1 MPEPRTT
8 HKIHRIPYQNH
19 ENHKKINITRQNYE
33 KNEIHRISCQNH
45 ENQKKLIIPSQN
57 HENHEISRF

>member
-19 ENHKKINITRQNYE
+19 ENHKKISITRQNYE
-33 KNEIHRISCQNH
+33 KNEIHRIQ
-45 ENQKKLIIPSQN
+45 SQN
-57 HENHEISRF
+57 H

>member
-19 ENHKKINITRQNYE
+19 ENHKQMNITRQNYE
-33 KNEIHRISCQNH
+33 NNEIYRIQRQSH
-45 ENQKKLIIPSQN
+45 ENQKQIFICVERSSLIS
-57 HENHEISRF
+57 S